1 MQKTNQVVDH
11 IKKYSKAFEQ
21 AEDLYPLIEQAAKAK
36 YVLLGE
42 ASHGT
47 SEFYT
52 LRSEITKRLIKEH
65 GFSFVAVEGDWPSS
79 FEVNRYV
86 KGDAAEYKNGKQA
99 LSSFQRW
106 PSWMWANEEAA
117 ELAEWLKRFNLSGKR
132 NEDKA
137 GFYGLDVY
145 SLWESMEAIVDYL
158 SKNNSEEVDQAKRT
172 FECFEPFD
180 RKAER
185 YGISAALYGQ
195 DCMEE
200 MLELLQTIH
209 ENKETYNDD
218 PEASLNMEI
227 NAMAASNAENY
238 YHTMITSDNESW
250 NIRDRHM
257 TEALRSI
264 SRFYGKEAKGVI
276 WEHNTHI
283 GDARATDMADEG
295 MVNVGQ
301 LLREEYGNDYIYAIG
316 LGTHRGTVTAARKW
330 GEPAEEMTV
339 PEAVAGSWE
348 DLLHQAGGYDKY
360 IMFTNENRTFFQTS
374 IGHRA
379 IGVTYNP
386 LVEHLGNYV
395 PSRLSDRYDAFI
407 HVEKT
412 NPLPPI

>member
-11 IKKYSKAFEQ
+11 IKKYSKAFEK
-21 AEDLYPLIEQAAKAK
+21 AEDLQPLIEQAAKAK

-86 KGDAAEYKNGKQA
+86 KGYAAEYKNAKQA

-117 ELAEWLKRFNLSGKR
+117 ELAEWLKNFNVNHKR
-132 NEDKA
+132 NEEKA
-137 GFYGLDVY
+137 GYYGLDLY
-145 SLWESMEAIVDYL
+145 SLWESMEAILNYL
-158 SKNNSEEVDQAKRT
+158 SKNRSEDVDQAKRT

-209 ENKETYNDD
+209 EKKETYDNE

-301 LLREEYGNDYIYAIG
+301 LLREEYGNEKIYAIG
-316 LGTHRGTVTAARKW
+316 LGTHRGSVTAARKW

-360 IMFTNENRTFFQTS
+360 IMFTNENRTFFQKS

-412 NPLPPI
+412 NPLSPI